1 VNFLKKKPETL
12 HEKGQRELKKNK
24 QKKLLLCGA
33 LIPINM
39 IAEIIKYTLPSL
51 VMLGAVYVM
60 LYFFIK
66 GNRHQLEY
74 LKEEQKLARLKLDND
89 RTQNS
94 QKVIIPLKLQAYERM
109 VLFLERVNP
118 PNLIKRSI
126 KPGQKVADFQSAM
139 LRNIREEY
147 EHNMSQQLYI
157 GDAAWEMVKAAKE
170 EVARLINTSAARFQT
185 SDEAALMAKDL
196 LTSGFDASN
205 DPVEKAL
212 IALKKE
218 VRDHF

>member
-1 VNFLKKKPETL
+1 
-12 HEKGQRELKKNK
+12 
-24 QKKLLLCGA
+24 
-33 LIPINM
+33 M

-51 VMLGAVYVM
+51 ILLGAVYVM
-60 LYFFIK
+60 LYFFLK
-66 GNRHQLEY
+66 GNRQQLNY
-74 LKEEQKLARLKLDND
+74 LKDEQDLARLKLDID
-89 RTQNS
+89 KKQSS
-94 QKVIIPLKLQAYERM
+94 QKVLIPLKLQAYERM

-126 KPGQKVADFQSAM
+126 APGQKVADFQSAL

-157 GDAAWEMVKAAKE
+157 GDNAWELVKAAKE
-170 EVARLINTSAARFQT
+170 EVARLINTSASRFKT

-196 LTSGFDASN
+196 LTSGFNAGN
-205 DPVEKAL
+205 DPIEKAL
-212 IALKKE
+212 NALKKE